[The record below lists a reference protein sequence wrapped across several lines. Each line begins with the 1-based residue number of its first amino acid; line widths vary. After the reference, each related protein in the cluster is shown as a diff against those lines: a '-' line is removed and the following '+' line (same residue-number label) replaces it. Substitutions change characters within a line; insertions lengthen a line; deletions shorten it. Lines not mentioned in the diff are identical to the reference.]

1 MPTAGSSLSRTPTV
15 RAAFALPPR
24 PPPARVLQQP
34 PGAQPGPVFARR
46 LGAGTFALQAHAPGS
61 VVRYRNLRVKRLPD

>member
-1 MPTAGSSLSRTPTV
+1 M
-15 RAAFALPPR
+15 
-24 PPPARVLQQP
+24 RVDDRVVVEYVEP